1 MRAYKLRL
9 TGAEESIGRIVDS
22 GASHHIT
29 PDRTLFTGV
38 VRKCRVPV
46 SGIDGDKGLTAVGVG
61 AGKIVVDGVTVALD
75 RLYFVPGS
83 TQTLVSV
90 SSLVGAGFRCI
101 FELVSGHNTL
111 TLHVPGGGVASLV
124 ANGGLIICQAN
135 PG

>member
-9 TGAEESIGRIVDS
+9 PDAEESIGRIVDS

-75 RLYFVPGS
+75 RLYFVPV
-83 TQTLVSV
+83 LNPNF
-90 SSLVGAGFRCI
+90 GFC
-101 FELVSGHNTL
+101 
-111 TLHVPGGGVASLV
+111 LV
-124 ANGGLIICQAN
+124 ACGRWISLHLRTGKRAQHAHAAC
-135 PG
+135 PWWWCGVHSGKRGPV